1 MQLTELEELLT
12 NIQKLQSIM
21 IAVATNSQEYR
32 IQDKEDEY
40 TELYQEIT
48 SQIEDLQYQGFSIQN
63 PNNFHSLWDWYRH
76 WKSKLS
82 KSAFRGGYIHNLY
95 QNFCN
100 QIYIAL
106 CKNYVKVTSPEV
118 LNNELEPTQIEELK
132 AKIEKLQEIM
142 IEVATES
149 NTISLIQY
157 NDENYRKLY
166 QEVWFKI
173 EIFRETGISVSNTN
187 QFRSLWQWYSFY
199 SEQIENTKTA
209 RREYIYN
216 LYVNVVKPIEKAL
229 RQYRS
234 NPSYS
239 IQEFIQ
245 LLKDRFHQST
255 YIQVNTDSIILTP
268 ILSKNVQ
275 TSNLKLD
282 ERFQQQTSEP
292 IADSFSVPATQSFEN
307 SLFTTENY
315 SLILT
320 NENVM
325 KPEIFLEQNDVVCLE
340 YSLEKFFAT
349 KFDNASSWRSVFS
362 SSGVEDS
369 FIRPLVFINNPVEF
383 SNRVVAKFK
392 DYKVSNQR
400 IDHHPMV
407 KLLQYLL
414 NRKES
419 YEFEDQDIE
428 LFTKLVVRGQ
438 ENLNALKACNT
449 VCRIESPK
457 GMGIGT
463 GVLIGRNLLLTCNH
477 IFSKTQVR
485 QAWVR
490 FNYNADSRKLD
501 NNFFELDMAFIIY
514 HNRPDY
520 ALVKIKNNPQQQKA
534 IFINETSILDS
545 GQDIRII
552 HHPQG
557 NPVIISDFGQITQVG
572 EDYIDHNVKTDDG
585 SSGAPIFNRQWELI
599 AIHQGNPGIGRTVT
613 LGSMGGIPIRAIWN
627 QISPHLG

>member
-1 MQLTELEELLT
+1 MQSTELEELLT

-32 IQDKEDEY
+32 IQDKEEEY
-40 TELYQEIT
+40 IELYQEIT
-48 SQIEDLQYQGFSIQN
+48 SQIEDIQYQGFSIQN
-63 PNNFHSLWDWYRH
+63 PNNFHSLWDWYKH
-76 WKSKLS
+76 CKSKLS
-82 KSAFRGGYIHNLY
+82 KSALRGCYIHNLY
-95 QNFCN
+95 QNVCN
-100 QIYIAL
+100 QIDIAL
-106 CKNYVKVTSPEV
+106 CKDYIKATSQEV
-118 LNNELEPTQIEELK
+118 LYNELEPTQIEEFK
-132 AKIEKLQEIM
+132 VKIEQLQEIM

-149 NTISLIQY
+149 NTISSIQY

-199 SEQIENTKTA
+199 SEQLENTKAA

-216 LYVNVVKPIEKAL
+216 LYVNVAKPIEKVL

-234 NPSYS
+234 NSTYS

-245 LLKDRFHQST
+245 VLKDRFNQTTYTQATIDST
-255 YIQVNTDSIILTP
+255 STTP
-268 ILSKNVQ
+268 VLSNNVQ

-282 ERFQQQTSEP
+282 ERFQQQTLEP
-292 IADSFSVPATQSFEN
+292 VADSFSVLATQALEK
-307 SLFTTENY
+307 SLQLFENY
-315 SLILT
+315 SLSWT

-325 KPEIFLEQNDVVCLE
+325 NPEIFLEQGDIVNFEDKLE
-340 YSLEKFFAT
+340 NLFAI
-349 KFDNASSWRSVFS
+349 KLDNATNRRSIFIT
-362 SSGVEDS
+362 SGVDDS
-369 FIRPLVFINNPVEF
+369 FIKNINFNSTPVEIT
-383 SNRVVAKFK
+383 NIVVAKFK
-392 DYKVSNQR
+392 NYKVSNQR
-400 IDHHPMV
+400 VDYHPMIN
-407 KLLQYLL
+407 LLQYLL
-414 NRKES
+414 NRKIS
-419 YEFEDQDIE
+419 YELEDQDID
-428 LFTKLVVRGQ
+428 LFTKLVEQGR
-438 ENLNALKACNT
+438 ENFNALKARNT

-457 GMGIGT
+457 GTGIGT
-463 GVLIGRNLLLTCNH
+463 GVLVGKNLLLTCNH
-477 IFSKTQVR
+477 IFSKTQVT

-490 FNYNADSRKLD
+490 FNYNADNRQLNKDL
-501 NNFFELDMAFIIY
+501 FELDMTFVSY

-520 ALVKIKNNPQQQKA
+520 ALVKIKDNPQQQKA
-534 IFINETSILDS
+534 ISRNETLNS

-585 SSGAPIFNRQWELI
+585 SSGAPIFNCQWELI
-599 AIHQGNPGIGRTVT
+599 AIHQGNPGIGRNGT
-613 LGSMGGIPIRAIWN
+613 LGSTGGIPIRAIWN

>member
-1 MQLTELEELLT
+1 MQSTELEELLK

-40 TELYQEIT
+40 TELYQEIK
-48 SQIEDLQYQGFSIQN
+48 SQIEDLQYQGFAIQN

-106 CKNYVKVTSPEV
+106 CKNYVKVTSQEV
-118 LNNELEPTQIEELK
+118 LDNELEPTKIEELK

-157 NDENYRKLY
+157 NDENYKKLY

-216 LYVNVVKPIEKAL
+216 LYVNVAKPIEKAL
-229 RQYRS
+229 RQYRYNS
-234 NPSYS
+234 TYS

-245 LLKDRFHQST
+245 VLKDRFNQST
-255 YIQVNTDSIILTP
+255 YTQATIDSTSITP
-268 ILSKNVQ
+268 ALSNNVQ
-275 TSNLKLD
+275 TSNFKLD
-282 ERFQQQTSEP
+282 ERFQQQILEP
-292 IADSFSVPATQSFEN
+292 VASSFSVLATQTLEE
-307 SLFTTENY
+307 SLQLFENY
-315 SLILT
+315 SLTWT
-320 NENVM
+320 NENIM
-325 KPEIFLEQNDVVCLE
+325 NPEIFLEQRDVVNLE
-340 YSLEKFFAT
+340 DRLENLFAM
-349 KFDNASSWRSVFS
+349 KLDNAANKRSIFIT
-362 SSGVEDS
+362 SGIDDS
-369 FIRPLVFINNPVEF
+369 FIRNINFNSTPVEIT
-383 SNRVVAKFK
+383 NIIVAKFK
-392 DYKVSNQR
+392 NYKVSNQR
-400 IDHHPMV
+400 VDYHPLIN
-407 KLLQYLL
+407 LLQYLL

-419 YEFEDQDIE
+419 YELEDQDIK
-428 LFTKLVVRGQ
+428 LFTKLAERGR
-438 ENLNALKACNT
+438 ENFNALKARNT

-457 GMGIGT
+457 GTSIGT
-463 GVLIGRNLLLTCNH
+463 GVLVGKNLLLTCNH

-490 FNYNADSRKLD
+490 FNYNADSRQLD
-501 NNFFELDMAFIIY
+501 NDLFELDMTFVND

-520 ALVKIKNNPQQQKA
+520 ALVKIKDNPQQQKP
-534 IFINETSILDS
+534 ILINETSILDS
-545 GQDIRII
+545 GQDVRII

-599 AIHQGNPGIGRTVT
+599 AIHQGNPGIGRSVT
-613 LGSMGGIPIRAIWN
+613 PGSTGGIPICAIWT
-627 QISPHLG
+627 QISTHLG